1 MTKIEYVAIYHI
13 NMITIKHNLLKL
25 FPTQID
31 ENEFSALLKLI
42 SLLENKNDVIKVE
55 EDEYNSLFNYGRD
68 RTDKVLTSLVQKK
81 YITREQKRDQTGK
94 FTYNEIRI
102 ITDLIK

>member
-1 MTKIEYVAIYHI
+1 
-13 NMITIKHNLLKL
+13 MITIKHNLLKL
-25 FPTQID
+25 FPTQIN

-81 YITREQKRDQTGK
+81 YITREQKRD
-94 FTYNEIRI
+94 
-102 ITDLIK
+102 